1 MGKYSETL
9 MEHFA
14 SPRNV
19 GRLDGADRIG
29 RAGTLGRGPFMV
41 LYLRLSD
48 GIVTEARYQ
57 SHGCGTTIASGSVL
71 TELILGK
78 TVEECRALS
87 PEAVRETL
95 DGVPPDKLH
104 CPALAVAA
112 LRSALDSEGKL
123 PAEGEVEGG

>member
-29 RAGTLGRGPFMV
+29 RAGTPGRGPFMV
-41 LYLRLSD
+41 LYLRLSG
-48 GIVTEARYQ
+48 GIVTDARYQ
-57 SHGCGTTIASGSVL
+57 SHGCGATIASGSVL
-71 TELILGK
+71 TELILGR
-78 TVEECRALS
+78 TVQVCRALS
-87 PEAVRETL
+87 SEVVREAL

-112 LRSALDSEGKL
+112 LRSALDPQGRW
-123 PAEGEVEGG
+123 PAEGEAEGG